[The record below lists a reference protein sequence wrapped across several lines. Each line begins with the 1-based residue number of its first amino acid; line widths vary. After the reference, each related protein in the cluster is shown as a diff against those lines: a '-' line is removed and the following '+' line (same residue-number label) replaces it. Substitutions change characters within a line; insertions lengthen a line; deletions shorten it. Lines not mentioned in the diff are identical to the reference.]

1 MLGICSFIIE
11 INNNNWRFGYKNR
24 TKTGNQLMQFRMSN
38 ASISFH
44 NCENITV
51 IPIEPCHRSSSY
63 KIRFY
68 WRFGNL
74 AMDNFICLNLVDDI
88 IFLFK
93 RLQFLSLLCKNLQW
107 LQFRI
112 FSLQKDVLVFCKI
125 INPWTAYWASFAET
139 DRCTRL
145 CSTSRGELHDGET

>member
-1 MLGICSFIIE
+1 MRKNNLALLKIKKVLGICSFIIE

-107 LQFRI
+107 LQFLIFFFAKRR
-112 FSLQKDVLVFCKI
+112 FSLLQDHQPLNCILGVFCRD
-125 INPWTAYWASFAET
+125 WSV
-139 DRCTRL
+139 
-145 CSTSRGELHDGET
+145 H